1 MPDAVTISYPSVPDG
16 GSVSRIDFKGVRHV
30 GGCMPRATRDGVSIY
45 YEYERGDG
53 EGRSPVVFV
62 QGLGFGRWM
71 WRWQREAVA
80 DEYDVVAPD
89 NRGTGR
95 SDAGLPPLVGR
106 LPGTLRGL
114 VLLKLAGYSIG
125 GLAADLEAVL
135 ADAGIYDAHVVG
147 ASMGGMIAQR
157 YALEYGRTK
166 SLTLFCTS
174 HGGPDAAPVPDETQ
188 EHMFDTPEGATERET
203 LRHRMRP
210 AFNDRFTNRNPHL
223 IDRILEWRLEQ
234 DASEAA
240 REAQAAAV
248 LNFDV
253 SDRLDRLRVP
263 TLIVHGTADR
273 VVPVENAHLLEEKLS
288 DSRLELVEGGSH
300 LFFIEAADR
309 INERLRSFLAE
320 QD

>member
-1 MPDAVTISYPSVPDG
+1 MPQ
-16 GSVSRIDFKGVRHV
+16 
-30 GGCMPRATRDGVSIY
+30 ATRDGVSIY
-45 YEYERGDG
+45 YEYERSDGD
-53 EGRSPVVFV
+53 GRSPVVFV

-80 DEYDVVAPD
+80 DEYDVIAPD

-95 SDAGLPPLVGR
+95 SDVGLPPLVAR

-135 ADAGIYDAHVVG
+135 DDAGVYDAHIVG

-157 YALEYGRTK
+157 YALEYSRAT

-188 EHMFDTPEGATERET
+188 EHMFDTPDGATERQV

-234 DASEAA
+234 DADDPA

-248 LNFDV
+248 QNFDV
-253 SDRLDRLRVP
+253 SDRLERLRVP
-263 TLIVHGTADR
+263 TLVCHGTNDE
-273 VVPVENAHLLEEKLS
+273 VVPVTNARLLEEKIR

-300 LFFIEAADR
+300 LFFIEEADTVTDL
-309 INERLRSFLAE
+309 LRSFLDE

>member
-1 MPDAVTISYPSVPDG
+1 MPQ
-16 GSVSRIDFKGVRHV
+16 
-30 GGCMPRATRDGVSIY
+30 ATRDGVSIY
-45 YEYERGDG
+45 YEYERSDG

-95 SDAGLPPLVGR
+95 SAVGLPPLVAR

-135 ADAGIYDAHVVG
+135 DDAGIYDAHVVG
-147 ASMGGMIAQR
+147 ASMGGMIAQQ
-157 YALEYGRTK
+157 YALEYSRAK
-166 SLTLFCTS
+166 SLTLCCTS

-188 EHMFDTPEGATERET
+188 AHMFDTPDGASQRET

-210 AFNDRFTNRNPHL
+210 AFNERFTNRNPHL
-223 IDRILEWRLEQ
+223 IDRLLEWRLEQ
-234 DASEAA
+234 DADDPA

-248 LNFDV
+248 QNFDV
-253 SDRLDRLRVP
+253 SGRLDGLRVP
-263 TLIVHGTADR
+263 TLILHGTADR
-273 VVPVENAHLLEEKLS
+273 VVPVENARLLEEQIA

-300 LFFIEAADR
+300 LFFIEDAD
-309 INERLRSFLAE
+309 EVTETVLSFIDA

>member
-1 MPDAVTISYPSVPDG
+1 MPQ
-16 GSVSRIDFKGVRHV
+16 
-30 GGCMPRATRDGVSIY
+30 ATRDGVSIY
-45 YEYERGDG
+45 YEYERSDGD
-53 EGRSPVVFV
+53 GRSPVVFV

-80 DEYDVVAPD
+80 DEYDVIAPD

-95 SDAGLPPLVGR
+95 SDVGLPPLVAR

-135 ADAGIYDAHVVG
+135 DDAGVYDAHIVG

-157 YALEYGRTK
+157 YALEYSRAT

-188 EHMFDTPEGATERET
+188 EHMFDTPDGATERQV

-210 AFNDRFTNRNPHL
+210 AFNERFTNRNPHL
-223 IDRILEWRLEQ
+223 VDRILEWRLEQ
-234 DASEAA
+234 DADDPA

-248 LNFDV
+248 QGFDV
-253 SDRLDRLRVP
+253 SDRLERLRVP
-263 TLIVHGTADR
+263 TLVCHGTADQ
-273 VVPVENAHLLEEKLS
+273 VVPVVNARLLEEKIS
-288 DSRLELVEGGSH
+288 DSRLELFEDGSH
-300 LFFIEAADR
+300 LFFIEEADAV
-309 INERLRSFLAE
+309 NESLLAFLDE

>member
-1 MPDAVTISYPSVPDG
+1 MPQ
-16 GSVSRIDFKGVRHV
+16 
-30 GGCMPRATRDGVSIY
+30 ATRDGVSIY
-45 YEYERGDG
+45 YEYERSEGDG
-53 EGRSPVVFV
+53 RAPVVFV

-80 DEYDVVAPD
+80 DEYDVIAPD

-95 SDAGLPPLVGR
+95 SDVGLPPLVPR
-106 LPGTLRGL
+106 LPGPLRGL

-135 ADAGIYDAHVVG
+135 DDAGIYDAHIVG

-157 YALEYGRTK
+157 YALEYSRTK
-166 SLTLFCTS
+166 SLTLCCTT
-174 HGGPDAAPVPDETQ
+174 HGGPDAVPVPDETQ
-188 EHMFDTPEGATERET
+188 EHMFDTPDGASQRET

-223 IDRILEWRLEQ
+223 MDRILEWRLEQ
-234 DASEAA
+234 DADDPA

-248 LNFDV
+248 QNFDV
-253 SDRLDRLRVP
+253 SDRLDGIRVP
-263 TLIVHGTADR
+263 TLILHGTADR
-273 VVPVENAHLLEEKLS
+273 VVPVENAGLLAEKIT
-288 DSRLELVEGGSH
+288 DSRVELVEGGSH
-300 LFFIEAADR
+300 LFFIENDDEVNGELVA
-309 INERLRSFLAE
+309 FLDE

>member
-1 MPDAVTISYPSVPDG
+1 MPQ
-16 GSVSRIDFKGVRHV
+16 
-30 GGCMPRATRDGVSIY
+30 ATRDGVSIY
-45 YEYERGDG
+45 YEREGGDG
-53 EGRSPVVFV
+53 DGSAPVVFV

-80 DEYDVVAPD
+80 PGYEVVAPD

-95 SDAGLPPLVGR
+95 SDVGLPPLVPR
-106 LPGTLRGL
+106 LPGTLRAL
-114 VLLKLAGYSIG
+114 IVLKLAGYSIG

-135 ADAGIYDAHVVG
+135 ENAGIYDAHIVG

-157 YALEYGRTK
+157 YALEYTRTK
-166 SLTLFCTS
+166 SLTLLCTS

-188 EHMFDTPEGATERET
+188 EHMFETPDGANERET

-210 AFNDRFTNRNPHL
+210 AFNERFTNRNPHL
-223 IDRILEWRLEQ
+223 IDQILEWRLEQ
-234 DASEAA
+234 DADDPG

-248 LNFDV
+248 QNFDV
-253 SDRLDRLRVP
+253 SDRLDGLRVP
-263 TLIVHGTADR
+263 TLILHGTNDQ
-273 VVPVENAHLLEEKLS
+273 VVPVENARLLEEKIT

-300 LFFIEAADR
+300 LFFIEDDEYV
-309 INERLRSFLAE
+309 NERLLEFLDE

>member
-1 MPDAVTISYPSVPDG
+1 MPQ
-16 GSVSRIDFKGVRHV
+16 
-30 GGCMPRATRDGVSIY
+30 ATRDGVSIY
-45 YEYERGDG
+45 YEYERSDG

-95 SDAGLPPLVGR
+95 SDVGLPPLVAR

-135 ADAGIYDAHVVG
+135 DDVGIYDAHVVG

-157 YALEYGRTK
+157 YALEYSRAK
-166 SLTLFCTS
+166 SLTLCCTS
-174 HGGPDAAPVPDETQ
+174 HGGPDAAPVPEETQ
-188 EHMFDTPEGATERET
+188 AHMFDTPDGASQRET
-203 LRHRMRP
+203 FRHRMRP
-210 AFNDRFTNRNPHL
+210 AFTERFTNRNPHL
-223 IDRILEWRLEQ
+223 MDRILEWRLEQ
-234 DASEAA
+234 DADDPA

-248 LNFDV
+248 RNFDI
-253 SDRLDRLRVP
+253 SDRLDGLRVP
-263 TLIVHGTADR
+263 TLLLHGTNDR
-273 VVPVENAHLLEEKLS
+273 VVPVENARLLEENIA

-300 LFFIEAADR
+300 LFFIEDAA
-309 INERLRSFLAE
+309 EVTEAVLSFIDA